1 MSNKNII
8 IKFPEQ
14 LAMEK
19 EYEKLVTQEEQ
30 LQELIESFQK
40 KLALIQQKKAETK
53 QKIADWE
60 SKNNGITEPSYFKD
74 KEKN

>member
-53 QKIADWE
+53 QKIAD
-60 SKNNGITEPSYFKD
+60 
-74 KEKN
+74 